1 MAKCSDHDLGWTKSA
16 KVQKLSLYQQ
26 FMFLICIFGGPLCL
40 TSTGDGIFLEFMIG
54 LLSIYEPWPLRRFR
68 VWEHGKATNLVAC
81 GETNKSEMLNNKSES
96 REEQIRRCGLSVGG
110 MSVCPRNTE
119 FWELNMHEGG
129 KTLKLQL
136 HQVFVSTFYCNRW
149 SCLLIENRMILRI

>member
-1 MAKCSDHDLGWTKSA
+1 MFWPWFGVDEVCKSPEVITVSA
-16 KVQKLSLYQQ
+16 IYVSY
-26 FMFLICIFGGPLCL
+26 IFGGPLCL

-149 SCLLIENRMILRI
+149 SCLLIENRMILHI

>member
-1 MAKCSDHDLGWTKSA
+1 MDEVCKSPEVITVSA
-16 KVQKLSLYQQ
+16 IYV
-26 FMFLICIFGGPLCL
+26 FFTFFGGPLCL

-110 MSVCPRNTE
+110 MSVSPRNTE

-136 HQVFVSTFYCNRW
+136 HRVFCFHF
-149 SCLLIENRMILRI
+149 LLQPLELPAD

>member
-1 MAKCSDHDLGWTKSA
+1 MDEVCKSPEVITVSA
-16 KVQKLSLYQQ
+16 IYVSY
-26 FMFLICIFGGPLCL
+26 IFGGPLCL

-136 HQVFVSTFYCNRW
+136 HRVFCFHF
-149 SCLLIENRMILRI
+149 LLQPLELPAH